1 MARDLYVKA
10 RLQGGTIT
18 TPAVL
23 SGPLQTQ
30 ARLGQ
35 TVKEYV
41 QVPEYEGAYTVT
53 PSESAQTLAT
63 EGLSMADNVTVEAI
77 PDSYVGSGVPVRGP
91 SDLYSAG
98 AFVYAPAGYYPNLA
112 AQSVDISTSLPKPSI
127 SVSETGLITATEEIT
142 DSAFFRSGL
151 TAEKTRQL
159 SQQAGKTVTPSD
171 VEQTA
176 VTAGKFTTGDI
187 LVGPI
192 PSTYMPKS
200 AWSWMGVAPE
210 KLDFSYS
217 LTLALKDTGFPS
229 WTPSKTA
236 GSIKAT
242 ANAGTFAADM
252 ANYEYF
258 LHWTFRIDAVTATGA
273 TLKAQIIRE
282 CQDAWQHILRRPNSL
297 QTVESK
303 SFVGNGCVTVMT
315 APLLV
320 YYNTSGNRAY
330 TFSNSNGIYPT
341 VQAATFSNSTSD
353 TPTVTVKTP
362 VIYAKCHDSY
372 MTTARAAELDTDN
385 TKIYLTCEVFRVPI
399 GGIARVAYGNLI
411 DTYNKTV

>member
-1 MARDLYVKA
+1 MPNP
-10 RLQGGTIT
+10 TIT
-18 TPAVL
+18 V
-23 SGPLQTQ
+23 
-30 ARLGQ
+30 
-35 TVKEYV
+35 
-41 QVPEYEGAYTVT
+41 
-53 PSESAQTLAT
+53 
-63 EGLSMADNVTVEAI
+63 
-77 PDSYVGSGVPVRGP
+77 DS
-91 SDLYSAG
+91 D
-98 AFVYAPAGYYPNLA
+98 
-112 AQSVDISTSLPKPSI
+112 
-127 SVSETGLITATEEIT
+127 GLITATETI
-142 DSAFFRSGL
+142 SSGAYYDAGR
-151 TAEKTRQL
+151 TNSRTKQL
-159 SQQAGKTVTPSD
+159 SRQAGKTVTPTD
-171 VEQTA
+171 EEQTA
-176 VTAGKFTTGDI
+176 VAAGKFTTGDV

-341 VQAATFSNSTSD
+341 VQAATFSNSTNSR
-353 TPTVTVKTP
+353 
-362 VIYAKCHDSY
+362 IYHHALVWH
-372 MTTARAAELDTDN
+372 A
-385 TKIYLTCEVFRVPI
+385 
-399 GGIARVAYGNLI
+399 
-411 DTYNKTV
+411 